1 MSTVAQRPPSLH
13 IQASGVALANRLL
26 PTVRPHAARA
36 HDAHTTVR
44 TTTVRAGDTLAG
56 IAAGHGVPLG
66 ALLILNPG
74 IRARGLHVGQ
84 HVILPMI

>member
-26 PTVRPHAARA
+26 PTVRPHAARTA
-36 HDAHTTVR
+36 TVR